1 MASGEIDPIKMLE
14 TVHLL
19 VVNHSE
25 HGIVACTI
33 VTAHEQPTS
42 DRSQRRSR
50 GGGSG
55 EHSGDQPAATEQ
67 RSLAEPSGAA
77 GSSSSAGAAGSSS
90 EVGDDHYVGR
100 QVTEKFTGCGTHHG
114 TVIKRTADGK

>member
-1 MASGEIDPIKMLE
+1 MLE

-77 GSSSSAGAAGSSS
+77 GSSS

-114 TVIKRTADGK
+114 TVIRRETTGQ